1 MEQEDYLCHHGVKG
15 MKWGRR
21 KDRRAANSAARAH
34 YKADRTSDFNKYKK
48 STSKRDRKEG
58 NLNESQI
65 KSGRYR
71 VARARSIKRNVA
83 SVAIGSLAGA
93 GTLAAV
99 AATGGAALPGIL
111 AAVGSTSATSA
122 IAHFKTGA
130 HYYGKQRKSYKK
142 YKDAV

>member
-1 MEQEDYLCHHGVKG
+1 MNEDYLCHHGVKG

-34 YKADRTSDFNKYKK
+34 YKADRTRNFNQYRK

-58 NLNESQI
+58 RLNESQI
-65 KSGRYR
+65 KNGRYR
-71 VARARSIKRNVA
+71 IARARSIKRNVA
-83 SVAIGSLAGA
+83 SVAIGSLAGTGA
-93 GTLAAV
+93 AAAV

-111 AAVGSTSATSA
+111 AAVGATSATTA
-122 IAHFKTGA
+122 AAHFGTGA

-142 YKDAV
+142 YKNAG

>member
-1 MEQEDYLCHHGVKG
+1 MREDYLCHHGVKG

-34 YKADRTSDFNKYKK
+34 FKADRTGNFNKYKK

-58 NLNESQI
+58 RLSESQI
-65 KSGRYR
+65 KNARYR
-71 VARARSIKRNVA
+71 IAKARSIKRNAA

-93 GTLAAV
+93 GAMAAV

-111 AAVGSTSATSA
+111 AAVGATSATSTV
-122 IAHFKTGA
+122 AHFKTGA

-142 YKDAV
+142 YKDAG